1 MIACKV
7 CEFEV
12 NNSMRHSLVKNICPA
27 CGAALF
33 GDFHMRRLNL
43 LKQKILEQEFS
54 EALDESSL
62 FDICLFILTEFFV
75 SKPGIVNTKLD
86 QGNML
91 DISMDEQGLEE
102 GELIDFSEAEP
113 DQSYDE
119 IRDEIR
125 KEVLA
130 DVDEELVE
138 AEEDLRIARLK
149 RIAKESPTNKNPG
162 AIVRR
167 VTD

>member
-1 MIACKV
+1 MIICKV

-43 LKQKILEQEFS
+43 LRQKILGQEFS
-54 EALDESSL
+54 KALDESSL

-75 SKPGIVNTKLD
+75 SKPGAASAKSD
-86 QGNML
+86 EGNIPGTDMR
-91 DISMDEQGLEE
+91 EQDSEE
-102 GELIDFSEAEP
+102 GELVEFIEP
-113 DQSYDE
+113 NLDQSYDE

-125 KEVLA
+125 KEALS
-130 DVDEELVE
+130 DVDEELLG

-167 VTD
+167 LRD